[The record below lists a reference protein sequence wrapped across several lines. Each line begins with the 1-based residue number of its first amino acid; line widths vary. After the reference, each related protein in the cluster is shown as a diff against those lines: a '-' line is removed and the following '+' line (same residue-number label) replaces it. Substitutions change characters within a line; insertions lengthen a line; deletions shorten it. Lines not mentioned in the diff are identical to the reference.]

1 MGWSRAGLH
10 ESRIRSFSRAEEE
23 NSGLYRKPS
32 CVDMVEILACPMNL
46 APVCGSDGN
55 TYPNE
60 CALCVQRQ
68 ETRMDI
74 FVMKEESC

>member
-1 MGWSRAGLH
+1 
-10 ESRIRSFSRAEEE
+10 EE

-32 CVDMVEILACPMNL
+32 CVDMVEILACPINL
-46 APVCGSDGN
+46 AHVCGTDGK

-68 ETRMDI
+68 
-74 FVMKEESC
+74 

>member
-1 MGWSRAGLH
+1 MAVMILFSTVRCTRDQLGN
-10 ESRIRSFSRAEEE
+10 RIAQRRRYGAEEE

-32 CVDMVEILACPMNL
+32 CGDMGEILACPINL
-46 APVCGSDGN
+46 AHVYGTDGN

-68 ETRMDI
+68 
-74 FVMKEESC
+74 